1 MKQIHILPVFRTKT
15 CKEKKQ
21 TKYYLFH
28 NKDTD
33 YYLFHNKFAHHK
45 HSQVFRQTD
54 LSKQYR
60 AFSIPIGAVWSGS
73 TLSAIHL
80 HFWTH
85 YFIVTYN
92 CSIFSS
98 PEHEFMLILS
108 YCDQSLSVGIVS
120 VCPSIHNFFK
130 HHLLCLLALSV
141 SVRPSTISLNII
153 FS

>member
-1 MKQIHILPVFRTKT
+1 MKKNTHIT
-15 CKEKKQ
+15 CFLNKDLQRKKKQ
-21 TKYYLFH
+21 TNYYLFH
-28 NKDTD
+28 NE
-33 YYLFHNKFAHHK
+33 YLFHNKFAHHK

-54 LSKQYR
+54 LSKQCR

-85 YFIVTYN
+85 YFIVNYN

-108 YCDQSLSVGIVS
+108 YCDQSLSVGIVG

-130 HHLLCLLALSV
+130 HHLL
-141 SVRPSTISLNII
+141 LNH
-153 FS
+153 